1 MEVTRVQK
9 NDDNSV
15 YLLHR
20 NENPKDT
27 IQYRFWGKQ
36 TLINARI
43 RGVQRV
49 LDKRSF
55 SERCQ
60 QNAELSKMKAKAQ
73 AIKVITLFLMSNSKR
88 YKNKTALIKD
98 LKDFANAKRILV
110 SEKRLTEQFS
120 TIKGLIDE

>member
-73 AIKVITLFLMSNSKR
+73 AIKVITLFLMHSPKK
-88 YKNKTALIKD
+88 YKNKTALIRD
-98 LKDFANAKRILV
+98 LKEFADSRKILV
-110 SEKRLTEQFS
+110 SEKKLTEQLS
-120 TIKGLIDE
+120 TIRSLIE